1 VREETAPAGLGVGHG
16 GVMDAAGGMSLRNRR
31 TARAASGLALGA
43 SIAALL
49 AACSPGADYPSIL
62 DKPAP
67 RADQTMNPDQVRQAT
82 DALISDRNRL
92 SNDTQA
98 SQQAGQAPQQA
109 SAPAATGSTRPA
121 GSAPKP

>member
-1 VREETAPAGLGVGHG
+1 MSVRK
-16 GVMDAAGGMSLRNRR
+16 RR
-31 TARAASGLALGA
+31 TVAARVVAGLALGV
-43 SIAALL
+43 SIAALV

-67 RADQTMNPDQVRQAT
+67 RAEQPMNPDQVKQAT

-92 SNDTQA
+92 STDA
-98 SQQAGQAPQQA
+98 QAGQQQA

>member
-1 VREETAPAGLGVGHG
+1 
-16 GVMDAAGGMSLRNRR
+16 
-31 TARAASGLALGA
+31 LAISA

-67 RADQTMNPDQVRQAT
+67 RADQTMNPAQVKQAT

-92 SNDTQA
+92 SSDTQA
-98 SQQAGQAPQQA
+98 NQQATQQA

-121 GSAPKP
+121 GSTPKP

>member
-1 VREETAPAGLGVGHG
+1 
-16 GVMDAAGGMSLRNRR
+16 M
-31 TARAASGLALGA
+31 ALGA
-43 SIAALL
+43 SIAGLV

-67 RADQTMNPDQVRQAT
+67 RADQPMNPDQVKQAT
-82 DALISDRNRL
+82 DALISDRSRL
-92 SNDTQA
+92 S
-98 SQQAGQAPQQA
+98 AGAQPAQSPQQA

>member
-1 VREETAPAGLGVGHG
+1 
-16 GVMDAAGGMSLRNRR
+16 MSLRNRR
-31 TARAASGLALGA
+31 TARAAAGLALGA

-98 SQQAGQAPQQA
+98 SQQAGQVPQQA

>member
-1 VREETAPAGLGVGHG
+1 
-16 GVMDAAGGMSLRNRR
+16 MSLRNRR
-31 TARAASGLALGA
+31 TVAARVIAGLALGA

-49 AACSPGADYPSIL
+49 AACSPGADYPTIL

-92 SNDTQA
+92 SSDAQA
-98 SQQAGQAPQQA
+98 NQQA

>member
-1 VREETAPAGLGVGHG
+1 MG
-16 GVMDAAGGMSLRNRR
+16 LRNHR
-31 TARAASGLALGA
+31 TVAARVVAGLALGA

-67 RADQTMNPDQVRQAT
+67 RADQTMNPDQVKQAT
-82 DALISDRNRL
+82 DALISDRTRL
-92 SNDTQA
+92 STDAQA
-98 SQQAGQAPQQA
+98 GQQQAGQQQAGQQQA

>member
-1 VREETAPAGLGVGHG
+1 
-16 GVMDAAGGMSLRNRR
+16 LRKRR
-31 TARAASGLALGA
+31 TLVARVVAGVALCAAVATLV
-43 SIAALL
+43 

-67 RADQTMNPDQVRQAT
+67 RAEQTMNPDQVKQAT

-92 SNDTQA
+92 SSDSQA
-98 SQQAGQAPQQA
+98 NQQA

>member
-1 VREETAPAGLGVGHG
+1 MREETAPAGWGSGKRGSWMELGGI
-16 GVMDAAGGMSLRNRR
+16 SLRKRR
-31 TARAASGLALGA
+31 TLVARVVAGVALCASLATLV
-43 SIAALL
+43 

-67 RADQTMNPDQVRQAT
+67 RAEQTMNPDQVKQAT

-92 SNDTQA
+92 SSDSQA
-98 SQQAGQAPQQA
+98 NQQA

>member
-1 VREETAPAGLGVGHG
+1 VNAGVALRWSIWGL
-16 GVMDAAGGMSLRNRR
+16 SLRNRG
-31 TARAASGLALGA
+31 TVAARVVAGLALGA
-43 SIAALL
+43 SIAALV

-67 RADQTMNPDQVRQAT
+67 RADQTMNPDQVKQAT

-92 SNDTQA
+92 STDT
-98 SQQAGQAPQQA
+98 QAPQQA
-109 SAPAATGSTRPA
+109 SAPASTGSTRPA

>member
-1 VREETAPAGLGVGHG
+1 
-16 GVMDAAGGMSLRNRR
+16 MSLRKGR
-31 TARAASGLALGA
+31 TGAARVVAGLALGA
-43 SIAALL
+43 AIAALL

-67 RADQTMNPDQVRQAT
+67 RADQPMNPDQVKQAT

-92 SNDTQA
+92 SSDAQASQQA
-98 SQQAGQAPQQA
+98 SQQAG
-109 SAPAATGSTRPA
+109 APAATGSTRPA

>member
-1 VREETAPAGLGVGHG
+1 
-16 GVMDAAGGMSLRNRR
+16 MDATGGMSLCNRP
-31 TARAASGLALGA
+31 TAPVVASVALGA
-43 SIAALL
+43 AIAALL

-67 RADQTMNPDQVRQAT
+67 RADQTMNPDQVKQAT

-92 SNDTQA
+92 SSDA
-98 SQQAGQAPQQA
+98 QAGQQAAQQQA
-109 SAPAATGSTRPA
+109 SAPAATGNTRPA

>member
-1 VREETAPAGLGVGHG
+1 
-16 GVMDAAGGMSLRNRR
+16 
-31 TARAASGLALGA
+31 LAIGA
-43 SIAALL
+43 SIAALV

-67 RADQTMNPDQVRQAT
+67 RADQTMNPDQVKQAT

-92 SNDTQA
+92 STDAQA
-98 SQQAGQAPQQA
+98 NQQAPQQA
-109 SAPAATGSTRPA
+109 SAPASTGSTRPA